1 MFTSFLTQRVFSHVF
16 SCFLTG
22 FARWTQSGGWREGC
36 EERGVCPWQHRPWG
50 AAAIYYDWLNWLL
63 RILNSYCKISFY
75 YTYTSYIIIYNTKTH
90 TCKTEYSCI
99 LGTHTHRD
107 IEIQRC
113 EAAYGCILYVLFT
126 GTISCRI
133 HHVFALFRSFLRD
146 VSVTAFLPEFNI

>member
-1 MFTSFLTQRVFSHVF
+1 M
-16 SCFLTG
+16 
-22 FARWTQSGGWREGC
+22 
-36 EERGVCPWQHRPWG
+36 
-50 AAAIYYDWLNWLL
+50 
-63 RILNSYCKISFY
+63 
-75 YTYTSYIIIYNTKTH
+75 YNTKAH